1 VSATWGEGFEK
12 KVEAAGRAFAWF
24 SVFGVIC
31 LIVLLVLAL
40 QGCATPPTDVQTVP
54 VPVVERCKADRV
66 ERPTWAVDGV
76 QLTAN
81 PKLDLVLIERAKEA
95 ELEQRIAY
103 ESKLEAAV
111 DKCR

>member
-1 VSATWGEGFEK
+1 VSATWGEGFERR
-12 KVEAAGRAFAWF
+12 VEKAGRAFAWF
-24 SVFGVIC
+24 TRFGVVC
-31 LIVLLVLAL
+31 LVVLLILAL
-40 QGCATPPTDVQTVP
+40 QGCATRPTDVQMVP
-54 VPVVERCKADRV
+54 VPVLERCKAERV
-66 ERPTWAVDGV
+66 ERPTWAVDSV

-81 PKLDLVLIERAKEA
+81 PRLDLVLIERAKEA